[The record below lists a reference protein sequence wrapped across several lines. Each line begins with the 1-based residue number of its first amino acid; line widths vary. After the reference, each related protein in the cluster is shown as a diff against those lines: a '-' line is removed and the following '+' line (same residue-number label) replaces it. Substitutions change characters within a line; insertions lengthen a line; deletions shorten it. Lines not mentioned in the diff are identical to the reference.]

1 MDPPFGQGAPTRRDT
16 AYYHYMANVS
26 SLALEKDGRAWATC
40 QDSEN
45 TYDGYDTPNFF
56 MGPSLYDGDEGV
68 TLVKAAGGAC
78 SGDRSL
84 DPEDVCFLTHTDML
98 HETPLCTGITHD
110 PETASPHGHVYWAV
124 GARFPPDDPRYDGE
138 TQTLVRYD
146 FEKPH
151 GPGSLDHALA
161 NIRRHH
167 DVMLKRVEGVPSH
180 LVLDDE
186 SALGGARVLY
196 VADTGNGRVLAVDP
210 DGSRFERQ
218 ARKDVGGEFSLFTA
232 AEISYEYTVFGCTPL
247 TEFAAGLDKPSGLAV
262 SRHHVFVGEHDTGL
276 IKVFDKGTGELRQT
290 FDTGHPG
297 LQGLE
302 LSEAG
307 ELWYVHGG
315 GFTEGRVSRAAVKA
329 ACPEA
334 ALPAGPAAPPAYPP
348 RQCGPPETT
357 ELGLSIEH
365 VNHDCGYGNVTDMCL
380 GEQYG
385 SSREVCVGQGPDS
398 FNLDML
404 LMTGFRCHEC
414 LPDPCMNGGQCRNLW
429 SKGYE
434 CECPE
439 GLSGPNCNA
448 GMSPRPS
455 PSPSRSW
462 STSPGMGQA
471 RARARNLG
479 APPLRRGPTVA
490 TGTPPPRARAPP
502 ASPRQRAPS
511 SSPPSS
517 PGSRPRTSHCWK

>member
-1 MDPPFGQGAPTRRDT
+1 M
-16 AYYHYMANVS
+16 
-26 SLALEKDGRAWATC
+26 
-40 QDSEN
+40 
-45 TYDGYDTPNFF
+45 
-56 MGPSLYDGDEGV
+56 
-68 TLVKAAGGAC
+68 
-78 SGDRSL
+78 
-84 DPEDVCFLTHTDML
+84 
-98 HETPLCTGITHD
+98 
-110 PETASPHGHVYWAV
+110 
-124 GARFPPDDPRYDGE
+124 
-138 TQTLVRYD
+138 
-146 FEKPH
+146 
-151 GPGSLDHALA
+151 
-161 NIRRHH
+161 
-167 DVMLKRVEGVPSH
+167 
-180 LVLDDE
+180 
-186 SALGGARVLY
+186 
-196 VADTGNGRVLAVDP
+196 
-210 DGSRFERQ
+210 
-218 ARKDVGGEFSLFTA
+218 
-232 AEISYEYTVFGCTPL
+232 
-247 TEFAAGLDKPSGLAV
+247 
-262 SRHHVFVGEHDTGL
+262 GEHDTGL

-448 GMSPRPS
+448 GDVPAPE
-455 PSPSRSW
+455 PEPEPEPGEAGG
-462 STSPGMGQA
+462 TSFAEAAASVQA
-471 RARARNLG
+471 QIDAAK
-479 APPLRRGPTVA
+479 
-490 TGTPPPRARAPP
+490 
-502 ASPRQRAPS
+502 ASAQRAVEES
-511 SSPPSS
+511 DGGGEDE
-517 PGSRPRTSHCWK
+517 GSEAQEE